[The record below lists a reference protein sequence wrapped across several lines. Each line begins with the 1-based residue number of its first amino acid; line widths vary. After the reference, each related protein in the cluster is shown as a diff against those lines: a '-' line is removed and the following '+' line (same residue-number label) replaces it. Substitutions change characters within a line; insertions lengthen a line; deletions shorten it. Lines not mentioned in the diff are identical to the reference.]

1 MELNENLT
9 KPLGHNASS
18 TKREVYSSKYL
29 FLKIRKKAQLNVFR
43 YNLKIWKQDETKS
56 KCSQKQEVI
65 KTRVEIN
72 EIETKQQYRES
83 MSLTAGSL
91 RR

>member
-1 MELNENLT
+1 M
-9 KPLGHNASS
+9 SS
-18 TKREVYSSKYL
+18 DTTQKSE
-29 FLKIRKKAQLNVFR
+29 
-43 YNLKIWKQDETKS
+43 KQDQTKS

-65 KTRVEIN
+65 KTRVEVN

-83 MSLTAGSL
+83 MSLTASSL